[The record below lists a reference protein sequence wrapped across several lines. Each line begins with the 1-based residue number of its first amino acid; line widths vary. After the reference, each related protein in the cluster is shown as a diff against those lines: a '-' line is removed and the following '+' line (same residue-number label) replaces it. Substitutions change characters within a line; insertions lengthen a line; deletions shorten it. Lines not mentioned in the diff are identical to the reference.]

1 MLRAVYEDFVRPVV
15 EGRACAETRSSALS
29 TSPLETVLAKARTEL
44 SKRDIELIL
53 TTGTVSETTD
63 LQRKIWAVFEP
74 LMG

>member
-1 MLRAVYEDFVRPVV
+1 
-15 EGRACAETRSSALS
+15 LS